1 MRHAVM
7 VAVVVVAVA
16 VVVFALLPLLLLLG
30 VAVGLPGVPHL
41 EALAAVFE
49 HRNLVALRESVVVS
63 AGAVVVAAVVGVP
76 LAVLVERTDVPGARA
91 LGALGALPLA
101 IPPYILAFAF
111 RALFD
116 DRIGLVPVPVLWG
129 GDVDSRG
136 GIALVLGIAFL
147 PLVVLRLRAALSVI
161 DGSLEEAARIAGASP
176 LRALLDHT
184 LPLTLPSLLSSLAL
198 VFVAAAASWGVP
210 VLLGLAA
217 DPPVVVVTARIA
229 VSLQSGSAVDLRE
242 ALGLSLAL
250 ALIAGAA
257 FALPAILTRGKN
269 VVVVAGKAARPQT
282 LSLAR
287 LRVPIGVL
295 TWFVV
300 IALVV
305 GPLLALVLQGLLK
318 TAGGGVY
325 ASNLGLVHVQRV
337 LERADVRHAAFD
349 SLWLAALSAVVVV
362 VASVVVGT
370 ALRRSSGRV
379 RRALQAVRG
388 TAEVVYALPGT
399 IVAVALVLAFS
410 QEIRLVVAERLTF
423 ALVLGGSTALVLVA
437 YAIKHAA
444 LGLRAVDEA
453 LGQVHPS
460 LEEAART
467 SGAHPGQAFVDV
479 TLPLLRAHLVAA
491 AVAIALPCF
500 TELTMS
506 VLLQAPGTQTLGV
519 VLFSLYDYGDPQQAM
534 ALSALLVALVLVA
547 QLGLSRL
554 RRKKEP

>member
-1 MRHAVM
+1 MSSSLPSGGAAKLVS
-7 VAVVVVAVA
+7 AVVVVACAA

-30 VAVGLPGVPHL
+30 IAVGLPGSL
-41 EALAAVFE
+41 NFDALTAVCQTK
-49 HRNLVALRESVVVS
+49 NLLALRESVVVS

-76 LAVLVERTDVPGARA
+76 LALLVERTDVPGARA

-116 DRIGLVPVPVLWG
+116 DRIGLAPLTTLWG

-136 GIALVLGIAFL
+136 GIVVVLGVAFL

-161 DGSLEEAARIAGASP
+161 DGSLEEAARTAGASP

-210 VLLGLAA
+210 VLLGLSA

-229 VSLQSGSAVDLRE
+229 VALQSGGATDLRE

-250 ALIAGAA
+250 ALMAGVA
-257 FALPAILTRGKN
+257 FALPAVLVRGKN

-282 LSLAR
+282 LPLQRWRLPVAVLA
-287 LRVPIGVL
+287 
-295 TWFVV
+295 WSV
-300 IALVV
+300 IVILVV
-305 GPLLALVLQGLLK
+305 APLLALVLPGLLK
-318 TAGGGVY
+318 IAGAGVVID
-325 ASNLGLVHVQRV
+325 NFGLVHVRRV
-337 LERADVRHAAFD
+337 LARADVQHAAFD
-349 SLWLAALSAVVVV
+349 SLWLAAGAAIVVV
-362 VASVVVGT
+362 VASVVIGT
-370 ALRRSSGRV
+370 ALQRSTGRL
-379 RRALQAVRG
+379 RRALQATRL
-388 TAEVVYALPGT
+388 TAELVYALPGT
-399 IVAVALVLAFS
+399 IVA
-410 QEIRLVVAERLTF
+410 ERLTL
-423 ALVLGGSTALVLVA
+423 ALVLGGSTALVLIA

-444 LGLRAVDEA
+444 LGLRAVDVA

-467 SGAHPGQAFVDV
+467 SGAPAGQAFVDV

-534 ALSALLVALVLVA
+534 ALSSLLVAFVLVA

-554 RRKKEP
+554 RRRSP